1 MENFTPVSGLIGGII
16 VGLAAT
22 MLLWFNG
29 RIAGISGIFNGM
41 ITIRRKGDVL
51 WRFLFIF
58 GMVAG
63 GVVHQFIILDTP
75 SFQPLGAPTWV
86 LILGGII
93 VGYGTSMGSGCAS
106 GHGVCGLGRL
116 SVRSLVAVLT
126 FLSTG
131 ILTTYII
138 EHVLGVAR

>member
-51 WRFLFIF
+51 WRFLFIA

-63 GVVHQFIILDTP
+63 GVVHQFFILDTP
-75 SFQPLGAPTWV
+75 TFEPLGAPIWV
-86 LILGGII
+86 LVLGGVI

-131 ILTTYII
+131 ILTTYLI

>member
-1 MENFTPVSGLIGGII
+1 MENFTPISGLIGGVI

-51 WRFLFIF
+51 WRFLFIA
-58 GMVAG
+58 GMVVG
-63 GVVHQFIILDTP
+63 GVVHQFFILDAPT
-75 SFQPLGAPTWV
+75 FQPLGAPIWV
-86 LILGGII
+86 LILGGVI

>member
-1 MENFTPVSGLIGGII
+1 MENFTPVTGLIGGII

-51 WRFLFIF
+51 WRFLFIA

-63 GVVHQFIILDTP
+63 GVVHQFLILDTP
-75 SFQPLGAPTWV
+75 TFEPLGAPIWV
-86 LILGGII
+86 LLLGGVI

>member
-1 MENFTPVSGLIGGII
+1 MENFTPVAGLIGGII

-51 WRFLFIF
+51 WRALFIL

-63 GVVHQFIILDTP
+63 GVAHQLFYLDEPT
-75 SFQPLGAPTWV
+75 FEPLGAPIWV
-86 LILGGII
+86 LILGGLI

-116 SVRSLVAVLT
+116 SKRSLVAVLV

>member
-1 MENFTPVSGLIGGII
+1 MENFTPLQGLIGGII

-22 MLLWFNG
+22 LLLWFNG

-51 WRFLFIF
+51 WRALFIL
-58 GMVAG
+58 GMILG
-63 GVVHQFIILDTP
+63 GVFHQFVILDEP
-75 SFQPLGAPTWV
+75 SFEPLNAPIWV
-86 LILGGII
+86 LILGGLI

-116 SVRSLVAVLT
+116 SKRSLVAVLT
-126 FLSTG
+126 FLGSG

>member
-1 MENFTPVSGLIGGII
+1 MENFTPVQGLIGGII

-51 WRFLFIF
+51 WRFLFIL
-58 GMVAG
+58 GMVVG
-63 GVVHQFIILDTP
+63 GVVHQYFILDEP
-75 SFQPLGAPTWV
+75 SFKPLGAPIWV
-86 LILGGII
+86 LILGGLI

-116 SVRSLVAVLT
+116 SKRSLVAVLT

>member
-1 MENFTPVSGLIGGII
+1 MENFTPVAGVIGGIL
-16 VGLAAT
+16 VGIAAT
-22 MLLWFNG
+22 VLLWFNG

-41 ITIRRKGDVL
+41 ITSRKKGDVL
-51 WRFLFIF
+51 WRVLFIL

-63 GVVHQFIILDTP
+63 GFVHQQFDP
-75 SFQPLGAPTWV
+75 SYQPLGAPIWV
-86 LILGGII
+86 LVLGGLI

-116 SVRSLVAVLT
+116 SVRSMYAVVT

-131 ILTTYII
+131 ILTTYFI

>member
-1 MENFTPVSGLIGGII
+1 MENFTPVAGLIGGII

-22 MLLWFNG
+22 LLLWFNG

-51 WRFLFIF
+51 WRFLFIL

-63 GVVHQFIILDTP
+63 GVVHQFFMVEEMTY
-75 SFQPLGAPTWV
+75 QPLGAPLWL
-86 LILGGII
+86 LIVGGLI

-116 SVRSLVAVLT
+116 SVRSLVAVVT
-126 FLSTG
+126 FLSMG
-131 ILTTYII
+131 ILTTFVVR
-138 EHVLGVAR
+138 HLLGVEL